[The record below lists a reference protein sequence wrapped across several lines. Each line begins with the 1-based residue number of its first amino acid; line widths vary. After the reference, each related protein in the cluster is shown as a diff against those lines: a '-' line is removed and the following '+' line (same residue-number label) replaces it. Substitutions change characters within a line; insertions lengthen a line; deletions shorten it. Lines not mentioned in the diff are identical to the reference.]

1 MGYLLLQRSHSPVC
15 IIPRLSAVARE
26 QVELEAVEVSGPE
39 DARVEAGLLHERD
52 DGLADVDR
60 VEGVVVRLPRLWMK
74 HKVQGGAVG
83 FSTGKGEKLHNNI
96 KVFRKIMGHM
106 ISIL

>member
-1 MGYLLLQRSHSPVC
+1 MGYLLVQRSHSPVC

-60 VEGVVVRLPRLWMK
+60 VERVVVRLPRLQIAEGIDEVQVIRRESCSLCQWVPFDQSFSPSC
-74 HKVQGGAVG
+74 HK
-83 FSTGKGEKLHNNI
+83 
-96 KVFRKIMGHM
+96 
-106 ISIL
+106 